1 MAVKMTYLRFG
12 KGSDE
17 VDVSEEGLA
26 LYTQY
31 VQEGKIISHT
41 ETQADDENEGDLCEL
56 VFATMEDYEAYTAA
70 FAEMSVGTVP
80 HVTIENII
88 VTEV

>member
-12 KGSDE
+12 KVQDE
-17 VDVSEEGLA
+17 SELSEEGMA

-31 VQEGKIISHT
+31 VQEGKILSHAQ
-41 ETQADDENEGDLCEL
+41 TQADDENEGDICEL

-70 FAEMSVGTVP
+70 FAEMSTGTVP
-80 HVTIENII
+80 HVTIKNVI

>member
-12 KGSDE
+12 KGADE
-17 VDVSEEGLA
+17 VDVSEEALA

-31 VQEGKIISHT
+31 VQEGKILSHS

-56 VFATMEDYEAYTAA
+56 VFATMEDYESYTAA
-70 FAEMSVGTVP
+70 FAAMETGTVP
-80 HVTIENII
+80 HVTIDNII
-88 VTEV
+88 VTEI